1 MPEPVADLEIAGRVT
16 PEVLVVI
23 DVGEPALTV
32 GRAPAGLLLVIG
44 PVGLLVALVSV
55 AEGRGR
61 VCTPLPATGAGI
73 LSLGRETIT
82 PLSFLTEGRLA
93 LERRLV
99 RIAMAYPCP
108 FPPAKSAVRL
118 VMSFSGESVDTSTF
132 CATGFLACTAAA
144 AFGACTRGLFCKAAN
159 WVADNFL
166 GAALT
171 CAGRLGWGRAAGRA
185 TWRFRVF
192 VMP

>member
-32 GRAPAGLLLVIG
+32 GRDPVGLLVPLVSG
-44 PVGLLVALVSV
+44 AVGLLVALVSV

-82 PLSFLTEGRLA
+82 PLSFVTEGRLA
-93 LERRLV
+93 LERRLE

-144 AFGACTRGLFCKAAN
+144 AVGACTRGLFCKAAN
-159 WVADNFL
+159 
-166 GAALT
+166 
-171 CAGRLGWGRAAGRA
+171 
-185 TWRFRVF
+185 
-192 VMP
+192 